1 MCEDVIT
8 GPQFNN
14 VFQRIED
21 MYQASLEALGGEYIK
36 QPHEKHR
43 TCAIRLASSLFF
55 EDHPPDHH
63 RFEDER
69 IPSHVTYAYKQ
80 GATIAR
86 NDDFYTM
93 SDGGTKKLDILFL

>member
-1 MCEDVIT
+1 MGDPQMESYFVGGGSGGVMCEDVIT
-8 GPQFNN
+8 GPQFDN

-55 EDHPPDHH
+55 EV
-63 RFEDER
+63 RAGRLVCRE
-69 IPSHVTYAYKQ
+69 
-80 GATIAR
+80 
-86 NDDFYTM
+86 
-93 SDGGTKKLDILFL
+93 LCC